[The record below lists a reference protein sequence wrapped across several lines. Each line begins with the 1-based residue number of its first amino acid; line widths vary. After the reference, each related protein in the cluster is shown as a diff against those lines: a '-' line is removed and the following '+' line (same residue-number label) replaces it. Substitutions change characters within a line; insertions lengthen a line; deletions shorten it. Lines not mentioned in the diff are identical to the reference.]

1 MGFLLRC
8 GPAGVA
14 GFRVDQPGALTT
26 LTRSAGG
33 NGDAGAAGEQL
44 LLVHGD
50 LLDRG
55 FALPPPATPA
65 DRLVTLAGGAFA
77 RHCGVLVG
85 AGQAVLWSDH
95 GALCPLHY
103 ARDAAGHLAVST
115 SAAALLPLLPGP
127 VRLVSGPREPGRS
140 GFAGIAAVPPGA
152 LVSLP
157 LPHPAEPPAT
167 DTDTDAL
174 ACGYFPL
181 PGPAPTEAEPAVA
194 AVGAAIAAAVASQLA
209 DATVA
214 GALLS
219 GGVDS
224 SLVAA
229 LAARQL
235 TAQRAGPLRTYT
247 VGTPFG
253 DEFAAARVLA
263 QHIGSEHT
271 ELMFTPADLTG
282 LLPRMVRLLET
293 WDLTTLQ
300 IVASICFVLDRLR
313 GRESVLLTGY
323 GADLLF
329 AGLGGAG
336 SDEATEAAI
345 RAGVL
350 ATGRSN
356 EFSPAVAEHS
366 RIAVRHPYWTAPMIT
381 TALSVPA
388 GLKLRDG
395 TVKWA
400 LRQAAAKVI
409 PAEVAFRPKIAI
421 QEGTAMHHMFAAVLG
436 SEDPR
441 VQADRLREWAAAV
454 FAAPAAGTD
463 PALPAEPAAAGGSQP
478 DGSQPQTRQREEGTD
493 ARLVG
498 VAS

>member
-8 GPAGVA
+8 GPSGVA
-14 GFRVDQPGALTT
+14 GLRIDQPGALTT
-26 LTRSAGG
+26 LTRSAAGG
-33 NGDAGAAGEQL
+33 IGADGRSGEQL
-44 LLVHGD
+44 LLIHGD

-65 DRLVTLAGGAFA
+65 QQLVALAGGAFA
-77 RHCGVLVG
+77 RHCGVLVRDG
-85 AGQAVLWSDH
+85 VAMLWSDH
-95 GALCPLHY
+95 GALCPLQY
-103 ARDAAGHLAVST
+103 ARDGAGHLAVST
-115 SAAALLPLLPGP
+115 SAAALLPLRPDP
-127 VRLVSGPREPGRS
+127 VRLVAGPRGQGRT
-140 GFAGIAAVPPGA
+140 GFAGISAVPPGA
-152 LVSLP
+152 TVTVP
-157 LPHPAEPPAT
+157 LQRPAEPADGAAEAADEPVPAR
-167 DTDTDAL
+167 
-174 ACGYFPL
+174 GYFPL
-181 PGPAPTEAEPAVA
+181 PEP
-194 AVGAAIAAAVASQLA
+194 SQLA
-209 DATVA
+209 AERAVDEIGAALASAVA
-214 GALLS
+214 GQLADRAGADSSAGVLLS

-224 SLVAA
+224 STVAA

-235 TAQRAGPLRTYT
+235 GTLRTYT

-253 DEFAAARVLA
+253 DEFAPARVLA
-263 QHIGSEHT
+263 EHIGSQHE

-300 IVASICFVLDRLR
+300 IVAPICFVLDRLR

-336 SDEATEAAI
+336 SDEATEQAI

-350 ATGRSN
+350 ATGCSN

-366 RIAVRHPYWTAPMIT
+366 LIAVRHPYWAAPMIT

-388 GLKLRDG
+388 ALKLRDG

-400 LRQAAAKVI
+400 LRQAAARVI
-409 PAEVAFRPKIAI
+409 PAEVAFRAKIAI

-436 SEDPR
+436 NADPQ
-441 VQADRLREWAAAV
+441 VQAERLREWAAAV
-454 FAAPAAGTD
+454 FA
-463 PALPAEPAAAGGSQP
+463 EAAAGAATTPTGPTGPGGPGAGQ
-478 DGSQPQTRQREEGTD
+478 QEEGTH